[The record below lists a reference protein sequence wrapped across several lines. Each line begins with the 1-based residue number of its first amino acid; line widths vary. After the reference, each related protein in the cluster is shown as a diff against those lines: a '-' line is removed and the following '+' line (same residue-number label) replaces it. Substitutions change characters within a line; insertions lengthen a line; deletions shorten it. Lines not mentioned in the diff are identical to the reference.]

1 MEGFNAAQFNEIL
14 GLEALKLK
22 RSSNCS
28 YWYQQGTKMKHSIIK
43 KS

>member
-1 MEGFNAAQFNEIL
+1 VLQAELKKIDTTPMEGFNAAQFNEIL

-28 YWYQQGTKMKHSIIK
+28 Y
-43 KS
+43 